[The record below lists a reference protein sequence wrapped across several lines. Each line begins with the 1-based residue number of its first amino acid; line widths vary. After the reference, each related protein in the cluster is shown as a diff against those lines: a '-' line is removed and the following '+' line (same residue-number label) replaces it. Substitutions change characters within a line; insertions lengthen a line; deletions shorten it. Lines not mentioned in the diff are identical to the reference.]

1 VYPSPRGD
9 CEGGTLY
16 YVFVHEL
23 AQKALEHIRRTE
35 LLAPGTR
42 IGVAVSGGADS
53 VGLLRILLDLRG
65 EIGMVLSVVHFN
77 HKLRGA
83 ESDSEERFVA
93 ELARELQ
100 LEFHVASG
108 DAAAEAA
115 ASGTSVEAA
124 ARELRYSFFGQ
135 LMSPSCEGS
144 PRLDKVATG
153 HTLDDQ
159 AETVLMRAVRG
170 SGMRGLAG
178 IYPVFDIE
186 MDDEFAGEVIRPL
199 LGVRHAE
206 LVQYLKEIGQK
217 WCEDSG
223 NLDAKFT
230 RNRMRH
236 SVMPVLERQFNPAVQ
251 QALSEL
257 AEIARGE
264 EDYWQNEIAGW
275 MGTAIHWAEP
285 EWATSGHQGLVQLQP
300 FNADLRE
307 RMQQPGP
314 LVMNATLDRMWLLA
328 EPVAVQRR
336 AIKAVGELAGFP
348 LEFKHVEQILRF
360 ASEEDGTGKSLS
372 LPLGWSVT
380 QEPAALTFL
389 TPDLRSQERIPNDY
403 EYMLPIPGR
412 AVVPE
417 AGIVIEALRTEVD
430 AETTGYNP
438 DHLLDPSL
446 LPKELRVRNW
456 RPGDRFWPAHTKSAK
471 KIKELLQEHHV
482 TGTARKTWPVVV
494 SGEEILW
501 VPGFAVLESHRLKGP
516 GMAVVIRERPLGED

>member
-1 VYPSPRGD
+1 VYPSPRDD
-9 CEGGTLY
+9 CEGDTLY

-23 AQKALEHIRRTE
+23 PQKALEHIRRTE

-53 VGLLRILLDLRG
+53 VGLLRILHDLRD
-65 EIGMVLSVVHFN
+65 EIGIVLSVVHFN
-77 HKLRGA
+77 HKLRGE
-83 ESDSEERFVA
+83 ESESEERFVA
-93 ELARELQ
+93 ELARALQ
-100 LEFHVASG
+100 IEYHVASG
-108 DAAAEAA
+108 QAAAQAA
-115 ASGTSVEAA
+115 ASGTGVEAA

-135 LMSPSCEGS
+135 LMTQSDEGA
-144 PRLDKVATG
+144 PRLDKIATG

-159 AETVLMRAVRG
+159 AETVLMRVVRG

-186 MDDEFAGEVIRPL
+186 VDDEFVGQIVRPL
-199 LGVRHAE
+199 LGVRHTE
-206 LVQYLKEIGQK
+206 LVRYLEDIGQT
-217 WCEDSG
+217 WREDSS
-223 NLDAKFT
+223 NLDAKFM

-236 SVMPVLERQFNPAVQ
+236 SVIPVLERQFNPAVQ

-285 EWATSGHQGLVQLQP
+285 EWAQSGQQGLVQLQP
-300 FNADLRE
+300 FNAELRE

-314 LVMNATLDRMWLLA
+314 LVMNATVDRMWLLS
-328 EPVAVQRR
+328 EPTAVQRR

-348 LEFKHVEQILRF
+348 LEFKHVEEILRF
-360 ASEEDGTGKSLS
+360 ASDEDSTSKSLS

-380 QEPAALTFL
+380 WEPAALTFL
-389 TPDLRSQERIPNDY
+389 TPDLRSQERIPSDY
-403 EYMLPIPGR
+403 EYSLPIPGR
-412 AVVPE
+412 AIVSE
-417 AGIVIEALRTEVD
+417 AGIVMEALRTEVD
-430 AETTGYNP
+430 AEMAGYNP

-446 LPKELRVRNW
+446 LPKELLIRNW

-471 KIKELLQEHHV
+471 KIKELLREHQV
-482 TGTARKTWPVVV
+482 TGTVRKTWPVVV
-494 SGEEILW
+494 SDEEIVW
-501 VPGFAVLESHRLKGP
+501 VPGFAVPESHRLKSP
-516 GMAVVIRERPLGED
+516 GMAVVIRERPLAEE